1 MGPSEG
7 GSVNLRGLAENL
19 EMTEDEFLEMLDLF
33 VEASSSDLRQL
44 QSAAE
49 EGDAS
54 KAIHAAHSIKGAA
67 ANLGLMKIYE
77 VAKQTEMEARRNH
90 LAGTAEIIE
99 ALEKELKQIVEILE
113 ARRQSIGCVQPLT

>member
-1 MGPSEG
+1 
-7 GSVNLRGLAENL
+7 VNLRALAENL

-54 KAIHAAHSIKGAA
+54 KAIQAAHSMKGAA

-77 VAKQTEMEARRNH
+77 VARQTEMEARRNH
-90 LAGTAEIIE
+90 LAGIAEIIE
-99 ALEKELKQIVEILE
+99 ALGKELNQIVETLA
-113 ARRQSIGCVQPLT
+113 ARR